1 MLRDALCSSSNMAQ
15 RVPFPE
21 DLLEPT
27 GAVHVQGM
35 ACVGGGGVSK
45 AIIMIGKDNDCLFC
59 AGSWP
64 GTFINHLY
72 LS

>member
-1 MLRDALCSSSNMAQ
+1 MAQ

-35 ACVGGGGVSK
+35 ACMEVGSK

-64 GTFINHLY
+64 GTFINHLS